1 MKRVIILFAILSLSV
16 ASCDKIDNPNVETHC
31 TSEKPSTEEP
41 EASIR
46 DAVEIII
53 TKSAEDSDLPLLCS
67 NSRNEVTAEFIP
79 SPAGKG
85 FRYDFVYD
93 ADVRLYVKFN
103 DDSTSG
109 TISIISNGDMVD
121 ELESKS

>member
-1 MKRVIILFAILSLSV
+1 MLSLSV
-16 ASCDKIDNPNVETHC
+16 ASCDKIDNPNVDTHC

-46 DAVEIII
+46 DGVEIII

-67 NSRNEVTAEFIP
+67 NGRNEVTAEFIP
-79 SPAGKG
+79 SPAGKD
-85 FRYDFVYD
+85 FRYELVCD
-93 ADVRLYVKFN
+93 ADVRSYVDFN
-103 DDSTSG
+103 ADGTSG
-109 TISIISNGDMVD
+109 TISVISNGDMVD

>member
-1 MKRVIILFAILSLSV
+1 MKRIIILFAILSLSV
-16 ASCDKIDNPNVETHC
+16 ASCNKIDSPTVETPN
-31 TSEKPSTEEP
+31 EPEMPSTEEP

-46 DAVEIII
+46 DGVEIII

-67 NSRNEVTAEFIP
+67 NGRNEVTAEFIP
-79 SPAGKG
+79 LPAGKD
-85 FRYDFVYD
+85 FRYELVCD
-93 ADVRLYVKFN
+93 ADVRSYVDFN
-103 DDSTSG
+103 ADGTSG

>member
-1 MKRVIILFAILSLSV
+1 MKRIIILFAILSLSV
-16 ASCDKIDNPNVETHC
+16 ASCDKIDNPNVE
-31 TSEKPSTEEP
+31 
-41 EASIR
+41 
-46 DAVEIII
+46 III
-53 TKSAEDSDLPLLCS
+53 TKSAEDSDLPLLWS
-67 NSRNEVTAEFIP
+67 NSRNDVPSEFIP

-85 FRYDFVYD
+85 FRYDLVYD